1 MEKYMGYKSLLVHL
15 DLGRSNTNLLSF
27 ASELAERF
35 DARVIGIT
43 ACAPPVMAYA
53 DVGVDGETFELERNQ
68 IEDEIGSA
76 ESEFRAAFRDRKTHV
91 EWRSAED
98 DADLVR
104 YVSRQ
109 ARNADL
115 LVTAVAQGD
124 IFDGTRAMHTGALV
138 MQIGRPVLLVPLAA
152 RTAKLDRLLVGWK
165 DTRETRRAVADALPL
180 MRGAEVTVVEVAAE
194 GHMEAAR
201 RHLDDLVAWLMQHGV
216 AAKSYPVA
224 STGDDAA
231 DLHAAAD
238 RERCDVIVAGAY
250 GHSRVREWM
259 LGGVTK
265 DLLMSPRRCSLV
277 SH

>member
-1 MEKYMGYKSLLVHL
+1 MSYKSLLVHL
-15 DLGRSNTNLLSF
+15 DLGRSNENLLQF
-27 ASELAERF
+27 AGELVERF

-53 DVGVDGETFELERNQ
+53 DVGVDGETFELERDQ
-68 IEDEIGSA
+68 IKDEIGSA
-76 ESEFRAAFRDRKTHV
+76 EAEFRAAFRDRKADV
-91 EWRSAED
+91 EWRAAED

-115 LVTAVAQGD
+115 LVTAVSQGD
-124 IFDGTRAMHTGALV
+124 MFDNTCTMHTGALV
-138 MQIGRPVLLVPLAA
+138 MQVGRPVLLVPLAA
-152 RTAKLDRLLVGWK
+152 KTAKLDRVLVGWK
-165 DTRETRRAVADALPL
+165 DTRETRRAIADALPL
-180 MRGAEVTVVEVAAE
+180 MRRAEVVVVEVAVDGGMA
-194 GHMEAAR
+194 AAR
-201 RHLDDLVAWLMQHGV
+201 RHLDDVVAWLMQHGV

-224 STGDDAA
+224 STGNDAA

-238 RERCDVIVAGAY
+238 RERCDIIVAGAY

-265 DLLMSPRRCSLV
+265 DLLMSPHRCSLV

>member
-1 MEKYMGYKSLLVHL
+1 MGYKSLLVHL
-15 DLGRSNTNLLSF
+15 DLGRSNENLLQF
-27 ASELAERF
+27 AGELAQRF

-43 ACAPPVMAYA
+43 ACAPPIMAYA
-53 DVGVDGETFELERNQ
+53 DVGVDGEAFELERKQ
-68 IEDEIGSA
+68 IEDQIGSA
-76 ESEFRAAFRDRKTHV
+76 EAEFRAAFGDRKADV

-124 IFDGTRAMHTGALV
+124 MFDNTRAMHTGALV
-138 MQIGRPVLLVPLAA
+138 MQVGRPVLLVPLDAK
-152 RTAKLDRLLVGWK
+152 TAKLDRILVGWK
-165 DTRETRRAVADALPL
+165 DTRETRRAIADALPL
-180 MRGAEVTVVEVAAE
+180 MRRAEVTVVEVAAH
-194 GHMEAAR
+194 GDMEAAR
-201 RHLDDLVAWLMQHGV
+201 RHLDDVVAWLMQHGV
-216 AAKSYPVA
+216 AAKSYAVA
-224 STGDDAA
+224 STGSDAT
-231 DLHAAAD
+231 DLQAAAD
-238 RERCDVIVAGAY
+238 RERCEVIVAGAY

-265 DLLMSPRRCSLV
+265 DLLMSPHRCSLV

>member
-1 MEKYMGYKSLLVHL
+1 MGYKSLLVHL
-15 DLGRSNTNLLSF
+15 DLGRSNENLLQF
-27 ASELAERF
+27 AGELAERF

-43 ACAPPVMAYA
+43 ACSPPVVAYA
-53 DVGVDGETFELERNQ
+53 DVGLDGETFELERKQ
-68 IEDEIGSA
+68 IEDQIGLA
-76 ESEFRAAFRDRKTHV
+76 EAEFRAAFRDRKANV

-98 DADLVR
+98 DANLVR

-115 LVTAVAQGD
+115 LLTAVAQGD
-124 IFDGTRAMHTGALV
+124 MFDSTRAMHTGALV
-138 MQIGRPVLLVPLAA
+138 MQVGRPVLLVPLAA
-152 RTAKLDRLLVGWK
+152 KSAKLNRILVGWK

-180 MRGAEVTVVEVAAE
+180 MRHAEVTVVEVAAD
-194 GHMEAAR
+194 GDMEAAR
-201 RHLDDLVAWLMQHGV
+201 RHLDDVVAWLMQHGV
-216 AAKSYPVA
+216 AAKSYPVG
-224 STGDDAA
+224 STGNDAT

-238 RERCDVIVAGAY
+238 RERCDIIVAGAY
-250 GHSRVREWM
+250 GHSRLHEWM

>member
-1 MEKYMGYKSLLVHL
+1 MGYKSLLVHL
-15 DLGRSNTNLLSF
+15 DLGRSNENLLQF
-27 ASELAERF
+27 AGELAERF
-35 DARVIGIT
+35 DARAIGIT

-68 IEDEIGSA
+68 IEDQIASA
-76 ESEFRAAFRDRKTHV
+76 EAEFRTAFRDRKANV

-115 LVTAVAQGD
+115 LLTAVAQGNM
-124 IFDGTRAMHTGALV
+124 FDNTRAMHTGALV
-138 MQIGRPVLLVPLAA
+138 MQVGRPVLLVPLAA
-152 RTAKLDRLLVGWK
+152 KTARLNRILVGWK
-165 DTRETRRAVADALPL
+165 DTRETRRAIADALPL
-180 MRGAEVTVVEVAAE
+180 MRGAEVTIVEVAVDGNKE
-194 GHMEAAR
+194 VAR
-201 RHLDDLVAWLMQHGV
+201 HHLDDVVAWLMQHGV

-224 STGDDAA
+224 STGNDAA

-238 RERCDVIVAGAY
+238 RERCDIIVAGAY

-265 DLLMSPRRCSLV
+265 DLLMSPHRCSLV

>member
-1 MEKYMGYKSLLVHL
+1 MGYKSLLVHL
-15 DLGRSNTNLLSF
+15 DLGRSNANLLLF
-27 ASELAERF
+27 AGELADRF

-43 ACAPPVMAYA
+43 ACAPPVLAYA
-53 DVGVDGETFELERNQ
+53 DVGVDGATFELERNQ

-91 EWRSAED
+91 EWLAAAD

-115 LVTAVAQGD
+115 LITEVAQGG

-138 MQIGRPVLLVPLAA
+138 MQIGRPVLLLPLAA
-152 RTAKLDRLLVGWK
+152 RTAKFDRLLVGWK

-180 MRGAEVTVVEVAAE
+180 MRGAEVIVVEVAAE

-201 RHLDDLVAWLMQHGV
+201 RHLDDVVAWLMQHGV
-216 AAKSYPVA
+216 AAKSCPVA

>member
-1 MEKYMGYKSLLVHL
+1 MGYKSLLVHL
-15 DLGRSNTNLLSF
+15 DLGRSNANLLSF
-27 ASELAERF
+27 VGELADRF

-68 IEDEIGSA
+68 IEEEIGSA
-76 ESEFRAAFRDRKTHV
+76 DSEFRAAFRDRKTPV
-91 EWRSAED
+91 EWRAAED
-98 DADLVR
+98 DTDLVR

-124 IFDGTRAMHTGALV
+124 VFDRTRAMHTGALV

-152 RTAKLDRLLVGWK
+152 RVAKLDRILVGWK

-180 MRGAEVTVVEVAAE
+180 LRRAEVSVVEVAKE
-194 GHMEAAR
+194 GQMESAR
-201 RHLDDLVAWLMQHGV
+201 RHLDDVVGWLSQHGV
-216 AAKSYPVA
+216 AAKAYAVS

-265 DLLMSPRRCSLV
+265 DLLMSPHRCSLV